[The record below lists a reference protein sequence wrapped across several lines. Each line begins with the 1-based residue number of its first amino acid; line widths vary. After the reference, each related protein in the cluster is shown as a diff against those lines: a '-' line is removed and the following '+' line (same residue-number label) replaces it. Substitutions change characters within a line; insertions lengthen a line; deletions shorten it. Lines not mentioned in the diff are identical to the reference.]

1 MRLGALLGPVSEP
14 GNARFLA
21 EQARAYSDQGYD
33 SLWMAQAVGRG
44 FLLTDPFVALSV
56 AATVADGV
64 ELGTAVL
71 QLPLYHPADLA
82 HRIFSLRQIAGD
94 RLIIGLGAGSTRQD
108 FDAYG
113 RPYEERFRAFD
124 TSLQTLREYLT
135 TGASGSSS
143 LSPWRS
149 LLDSTPLFFG
159 SWGKGVARAAREF
172 DGWIAS
178 GHYRTVDEVCA
189 ALARYRE
196 FGGGRAVVSTIQ
208 IPAGADLGELGE
220 KLARYAQ
227 AGFDDAVVM
236 ILPGGPAPEAVRKLV
251 S

>member
-1 MRLGALLGPVSEP
+1 MRLGALLGPVPDPHNS
-14 GNARFLA
+14 RFLA
-21 EQARAYSDQGYD
+21 DQARAYADQGYD

-44 FLLTDPFVALSV
+44 FLLTDPFAALSV
-56 AATVADGV
+56 AATVSEGV

-113 RPYEERFRAFD
+113 RNYDERFRTFD
-124 TSLQTLREYLT
+124 TSLETLREFLA
-135 TGASGSSS
+135 TGTSGETA

-149 LLDSTPLFFG
+149 LLGTTSLFFG
-159 SWGKGVARAAREF
+159 SWGKGVARAARDF

-178 GHYRTVDEVCA
+178 GHYRTVEEVCA
-189 ALARYRE
+189 ALARYRG

-208 IPAGADLGELGE
+208 VPAGADLGALAE
-220 KLARYAQ
+220 KLARYAE

-236 ILPGGPAPEAVRKLV
+236 ILPGGPSPEAVRKLV
-251 S
+251 T

>member
-1 MRLGALLGPVSEP
+1 MRLGALLGPVP
-14 GNARFLA
+14 DPDNARFLA
-21 EQARAYSDQGYD
+21 EQARAYADQGYD

-44 FLLTDPFVALSV
+44 FLLTDPFIALSV
-56 AATVADGV
+56 AATVAERV

-113 RPYEERFRAFD
+113 RAYEERFRAFD
-124 TSLQTLREYLT
+124 TSLQTLREYLA
-135 TGASGSSS
+135 TGASVDSS

-149 LLDSTPLFFG
+149 LLGATPLFFG
-159 SWGKGVARAAREF
+159 SWGKGVARAAHDF

-189 ALARYRE
+189 ALARYRG

-208 IPAGADLGELGE
+208 VPAGADLGELGD
-220 KLARYAQ
+220 KLARYAE

-236 ILPGGPAPEAVRKLV
+236 ILPGGPSAEAVRRLV